1 MIRNIS
7 IRLLGIFFLVL
18 MAGTAVGWL
27 MVEDLAGEKVG
38 RIFLGSGLSVAL
50 MIFLIQSVLFFWA
63 GNRLFRQLIFL
74 TAGVF
79 SIAWFMFCFFVPLLL
94 TDYIMIEIRVLMVV
108 VLLYLSVSNIFEA
121 HRKFSQKW
129 ENLEKLDRYIKLE
142 NEARNGVIDWD
153 RLVKFMDLSIEIYIP
168 GVPSSIAVAISVA
181 MVIFMLLGFFMKSIF
196 PMFSAFAWGIPSASL
211 VAYFFQVAGYNAA
224 QAMKVKSL
232 ELKFD
237 MKFQS
242 NVEPGR
248 LRRKSGEGR

>member
-18 MAGTAVGWL
+18 MTGTVVGWL

-38 RIFLGSGLSVAL
+38 KIFLRSGLSIAL
-50 MIFLIQSVLFFWA
+50 MIFSIQSALFFWA
-63 GNRLFRQLIFL
+63 GSRLFRQLIFL

-94 TDYIMIEIRVLMVV
+94 TDSIRIEIRVVMVV
-108 VLLYLSVSNIFEA
+108 VLLCLSVLNVLEA

-129 ENLEKLDRYIKLE
+129 ESLEKLDRYIKLE
-142 NEARNGVIDWD
+142 NDAGKGIIDWD
-153 RLVKFMDLSIEIYIP
+153 RLIKFMHLSIDIYIP
-168 GVPSSIAVAISVA
+168 GVPSSIAAAISVV
-181 MVIFMLLGFFMKSIF
+181 MVIFMLLGFFLKSIF
-196 PMFSAFAWGIPSASL
+196 PMFSAFAWGIPSATV

-232 ELKFD
+232 ERKFNI
-237 MKFQS
+237 KFQS
-242 NVEPGR
+242 SVEPDRLGR
-248 LRRKSGEGR
+248 MSREG